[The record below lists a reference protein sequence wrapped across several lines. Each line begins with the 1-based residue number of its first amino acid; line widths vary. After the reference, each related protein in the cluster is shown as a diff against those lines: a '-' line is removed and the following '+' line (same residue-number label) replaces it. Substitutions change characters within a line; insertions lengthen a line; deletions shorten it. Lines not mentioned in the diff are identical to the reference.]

1 MSQNDQAVVT
11 AAVGYVF
18 TAAPGTPRPTPA
30 QIASIDPEAF
40 GSSSSTVTASAV
52 PTGGTFSLTVGEGTV
67 APKQA
72 VETIPAKVPPAKVPA
87 EGASTL
93 EATGVEPPAAT
104 PDPKAAKSS
113 KTSKAVA
120 ADEPVA
126 KDAPSGTTLELPFD
140 SGAAEVQTALENI
153 EGVGSG
159 NVKVTGG
166 GFADDGFV
174 IAFVGKLA
182 GENIEVTVNS
192 KLEPATVT
200 ATAEVATA
208 PNGWSTLGHTSRDDL
223 PEFGFDG
230 GDTEVRGTWQNE
242 NLREVVTQPI
252 ADYLT
257 ILLQQFDTQS
267 FELYYGKDSAKA
279 AGVFG
284 VASGTATPVEKAL
297 LIIIVDGETKIGFYS
312 PKASMR
318 RDDSIS
324 LATDEFAS
332 LPVRATFLKYGSANK
347 FEWINEDLFS

>member
-1 MSQNDQAVVT
+1 MSQNDSAVVT

-72 VETIPAKVPPAKVPA
+72 VETIPAKVPA

-104 PDPKAAKSS
+104 PDPKAAKS

-120 ADEPVA
+120 DEEPVA
-126 KDAPSGTTLELPFD
+126 SDAPSGTTLDLPFD

-159 NVKVTGG
+159 NVKVSGG
-166 GFADDGFV
+166 GFAEDGFV

-182 GENIEVTVNS
+182 GENIEVTVTS
-192 KLEPATVT
+192 KLEPVT
-200 ATAEVATA
+200 AVATAEVATA

-242 NLREVVTQPI
+242 NLREVVTKPI

-267 FELYYGKDSAKA
+267 FELYYGKDAAKA

-284 VASGTATPVEKAL
+284 VASGTATPLEKAL
-297 LIIIVDGETKIGFYS
+297 LIIIVDGDTKIGFYS

-347 FEWINEDLFS
+347 FEWINEDLFT

>member
-1 MSQNDQAVVT
+1 
-11 AAVGYVF
+11 
-18 TAAPGTPRPTPA
+18 
-30 QIASIDPEAF
+30 
-40 GSSSSTVTASAV
+40 
-52 PTGGTFSLTVGEGTV
+52 VGEGTV

-72 VETIPAKVPPAKVPA
+72 VETVPAKVPS

-93 EATGVEPPAAT
+93 EATDVTPVAT
-104 PDPKAAKSS
+104 PDAKAAKSS

-120 ADEPVA
+120 AEEPVA
-126 KDAPSGTTLELPFD
+126 TAAPSGTTLDLPFD

-153 EGVGSG
+153 EGVGAG

-166 GFADDGFV
+166 GFVDDGFV

-182 GENIEVTVNS
+182 GENIAVTVNS
-192 KLEPATVT
+192 KLEPVTVT

>member
-40 GSSSSTVTASAV
+40 GSSSSTVTSSEA

-72 VETIPAKVPPAKVPA
+72 VETIPAKVPA

-93 EATGVEPPAAT
+93 EATGVEPPTVT
-104 PDPKAAKSS
+104 PDAKTVSS
-113 KTSKAVA
+113 KTAKTSKAVA
-120 ADEPVA
+120 AEEPVA

-153 EGVGSG
+153 EGVGAG

>member
-1 MSQNDQAVVT
+1 MSQNDSAVVT
-11 AAVGYVF
+11 AAVGYVYV
-18 TAAPGTPRPTPA
+18 AAPGTPRPSPA
-30 QIASIDPEAF
+30 QLAEIDPEAF
-40 GSSSSTVTASAV
+40 GSSSSKLAASAV
-52 PTGGTFSLTVGEGTV
+52 PTGGTFALTVGEGTV

-72 VETIPAKVPPAKVPA
+72 VETIPAKAPAQ
-87 EGASTL
+87 EASTL

-126 KDAPSGTTLELPFD
+126 SDAPSGTTLDLPFD

-166 GFADDGFV
+166 GFTADGFTV
-174 IAFVGKLA
+174 AFVGKLG
-182 GENIEVTVNS
+182 GENVEVTVNS
-192 KLEPATVT
+192 KLEPVTVT
-200 ATAEVATA
+200 VDSTVATA
-208 PNGWSTLGHTSRDDL
+208 PNGWSTVGHTARDDL
-223 PEFGFDG
+223 PEFGYDG

-252 ADYLT
+252 SDFLT
-257 ILLQQFDTQS
+257 IFLQQFDMQS
-267 FELYYGKDSAKA
+267 FELYYGQDASKQ

-284 VASGTATPVEKAL
+284 VKGGTPTPVERAL
-297 LIIIVDGETKIGFYS
+297 FIIVVDGDTKIGFYA
-312 PKASMR
+312 PKASIK

-332 LPVRATFLKYGSANK
+332 LPIRATFLKYGSSNI
-347 FEWINEDLFS
+347 FEWINQDLFTP